1 MVQAIN
7 TALTALLPDG
17 VNRRKPTLREY
28 ANEQHRLLE
37 AQSIEMVQLK
47 KEEETKTADVEN
59 KPESAEQQ
67 NQEGGLSTAPEIVP
81 PSSSSPSP
89 M

>member
-7 TALTALLPDG
+7 TSLTALLPES
-17 VNRRKPTLREY
+17 VNHRKPTLREY

-47 KEEETKTADVEN
+47 KEEDMHTADGER
-59 KPESAEQQ
+59 KPESAKQQ
-67 NQEGGLSTAPEIVP
+67 NQEGGLTTSQEVVP
-81 PSSSSPSP
+81 PSSS

>member
-7 TALTALLPDG
+7 TSLTALLPES
-17 VNRRKPTLREY
+17 VNHRKPTLREY

-47 KEEETKTADVEN
+47 KEEEDMHTADGES
-59 KPESAEQQ
+59 KPDSAKQQ
-67 NQEGGLSTAPEIVP
+67 NQEGGLTASQEVVP
-81 PSSSSPSP
+81 PSSS

>member
-7 TALTALLPDG
+7 TSLTALLPES
-17 VNRRKPTLREY
+17 VNHRKPTLREY

-47 KEEETKTADVEN
+47 KEEDMHTADGES
-59 KPESAEQQ
+59 KPDSAKQQ
-67 NQEGGLSTAPEIVP
+67 NHEGGLTASQEVVP
-81 PSSSSPSP
+81 PSSS

>member
-7 TALTALLPDG
+7 TTLTALLPDS

-28 ANEQHRLLE
+28 ANEQHKLLE

-47 KEEETKTADVEN
+47 KEEEMLTADGEN
-59 KPESAEQQ
+59 KSDSAKQQ
-67 NQEGGLSTAPEIVP
+67 NHEGGLTASQEVVP
-81 PSSSSPSP
+81 PSSS